1 MTIDEIRDALKTH
14 WGYDGFLPL
23 QQEAM
28 QCVLD
33 DRDSVVVL
41 PTGGGKSLCFQAP
54 AVVRPGVGLVVSPLI
69 SLMKDQVDGLN
80 AAGVAAACLNSSMEP
95 DERRRVFDALRDGEL
110 KLLYVAPERLVQPG
124 MLDTL
129 VEANVSLVAVDEAH
143 CISQWG
149 HDFRPEYRQLRLLKE
164 TLPGTAIHAYTATA
178 TGQVRDDIIEE
189 LGLSEPEVLVGSFDR
204 PNLAYKVLV
213 RERAIDQL
221 AAIFDRHPDESG
233 IIYCLS
239 RRDVEKTSEQL
250 NQRGYRTLPYHAGMS
265 DEQRRANQ
273 EAFIGDR
280 VDTIVAT
287 VAFGMGIDKSNVRY
301 VIHATMP
308 KSLEGYQ
315 QETGR
320 AGRDGLEAECCL
332 LYSGG
337 DYGRWRAIMEG
348 SDSEPTEGA
357 WQSLQAMQDYAG
369 SVVCRHASLVEYF
382 GQSLA
387 GDNCGACDV
396 CLGELDLVDDPL
408 VVGQKILSS
417 VIRQDQRFGA
427 DYTVKVLRGSSEQRI
442 LDNGHDQLS
451 TYGLLA
457 DQDVRVVRGWVE
469 QLVAQD
475 FLEKSGEYN
484 VLVLTELG
492 RTLLAGEVTPR
503 LLKPTKAASPKIAG
517 GRRLVGGRGPR
528 VVRAVAWFEAAVG
541 RRKIGAGLRGLRRR
555 ESPRH
560 GPAKAGHTR
569 GVPRGPR
576 GGPKEGGRLRRGVS
590 RRNRFDRPG
599 RQRIAYSFFFRPW
612 YWTWYPRVLRRIR

>member
-1 MTIDEIRDALKTH
+1 MLRMILKTH

-23 QQEAM
+23 QEEAM

-33 DRDSVVVL
+33 GRDSVVVL

-54 AVVRPGVGLVVSPLI
+54 ALIRPGIGLVVSPLI

-80 AAGVAAACLNSSMEP
+80 AAGVSAACLNSGMESH
-95 DERRRVFDALRDGEL
+95 ERRRVFEALRAGEL
-110 KLLYVAPERLVQPG
+110 KLLYVAPERLVQQG
-124 MLDTL
+124 LLDTL

-149 HDFRPEYRQLRLLKE
+149 HDFRPEYRQLRLLKKKFPE
-164 TLPGTAIHAYTATA
+164 TAIHAYTATA
-178 TGQVRDDIIEE
+178 TENVRDDIIAE
-189 LGLSEPEVLVGSFDR
+189 LGLSEPEVLIGSFDR
-204 PNLAYKVLV
+204 PNLSYKVQV
-213 RERAIDQL
+213 RERVIDQV
-221 AAIFDRHPDESG
+221 AAVFDRHPDESG
-233 IIYCLS
+233 IVYCLS

-265 DEQRRANQ
+265 DDQRRANQ

-280 VDTIVAT
+280 VDTMVAT

-301 VIHATMP
+301 VVHAAMP

-332 LYSGG
+332 LHSGG
-337 DYGRWRAIMEG
+337 DYGRWRAILAD
-348 SDSEPTEGA
+348 SDTEPTEGA
-357 WQSLQAMQDYAG
+357 WQSLQAMQDFSG

-382 GQSLA
+382 GQSLG

-451 TYGLLA
+451 TYGLLC
-457 DQDVRVVRGWVE
+457 DQDVRVVRGWIE
-469 QLVAQD
+469 QLVSQD

-484 VLVLTELG
+484 VLVVTELG
-492 RTLLAGEVTPR
+492 RTLLTGEVTPR
-503 LLKPTKAASPKIAG
+503 LLKPTKSTKAA
-517 GRRLVGGRGPR
+517 RPR
-528 VVRAVAWFEAAVG
+528 KSRADDDWEGVDRELFE
-541 RRKIGAGLRGLRRR
+541 RLRGLRRQLADEKSVPAYVVFGDASLR
-555 ESPRH
+555 DMARSKPATPAEFLEVH
-560 GPAKAGHTR
+560 GVGQKRAADYGE
-569 GVPRGPR
+569 VF
-576 GGPKEGGRLRRGVS
+576 LAA
-590 RRNRFDRPG
+590 
-599 RQRIAYSFFFRPW
+599 I
-612 YWTWYPRVLRRIR
+612 